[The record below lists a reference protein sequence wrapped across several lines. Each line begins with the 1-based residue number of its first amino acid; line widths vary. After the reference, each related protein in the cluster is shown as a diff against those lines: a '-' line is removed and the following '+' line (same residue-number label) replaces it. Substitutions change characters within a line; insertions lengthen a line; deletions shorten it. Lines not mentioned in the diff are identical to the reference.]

1 VERANGLLDT
11 KPLLNYNTI
20 PTLDTGLCTMQVIG
34 RLRIVM
40 AEVSTPWAF
49 LDPYAT

>member
-1 VERANGLLDT
+1 
-11 KPLLNYNTI
+11 
-20 PTLDTGLCTMQVIG
+20 MQVIG